1 MSFEDLPLFPEAEP
15 GPGEEGRRRPPGGA
29 EARER
34 PSTPGMQPVAG
45 SHRDPLQPRT
55 SPPSGSVTGPR
66 WRAARFSERIEAGV
80 ADCLALGAATVIVAL
95 GASLAGARLAADRW
109 PPLILFLVA
118 FSFAYTAVPLA
129 FWGQTPG
136 MAVLALVARRPGQA
150 PLTFRQAVVRWLA
163 GWVTVLLAGVPALLA
178 LSGASLADRLSGSA
192 TLRKLA

>member
-15 GPGEEGRRRPPGGA
+15 GRREEPRRRPLGADAPG
-29 EARER
+29 R
-34 PSTPGMQPVAG
+34 PSTPGAPPVAG
-45 SHRDPLQPRT
+45 SPRDPLLPRT
-55 SPPSGSVTGPR
+55 SPSPSLAGPR
-66 WRAARFSERIEAGV
+66 WRAARFGERIGAGL
-80 ADCLALGAATVIVAL
+80 ADCLALGGSTLIVAL

-109 PPLILFLVA
+109 PPLSLFLVA

-136 MAVLALVARRPGQA
+136 MALMALVARRPGQA

-163 GWVTVLLAGVPALLA
+163 GWVTVLLAGLPALLA
-178 LSGASLADRLSGSA
+178 LTGASLADRISGSA